1 LKVASLTYRGDGFMG
16 NRHGFTGFE
25 GNEVRDPLTECSP
38 QIQAGVYAIDKTR
51 FWLQKT
57 CPQAQ
62 ELLGK
67 SLYKLLER
75 GLLEETHAVES
86 GEDDIFVSFRYQG
99 ELLEGTIFFEKY
111 PHSALWMRLTRV
123 TLQLEKVS
131 GCTVALTPGRQAPLA
146 LVLVVPLEHE

>member
-1 LKVASLTYRGDGFMG
+1 MG
-16 NRHGFTGFE
+16 NPHGFTGFE
-25 GNEVRDPLTECSP
+25 GNEVHDPLTMYSP
-38 QIQAGVYAIDKTR
+38 QIQANMYAIDKTR

-62 ELLGK
+62 KLLSK
-67 SLYKLLER
+67 SLYKLLEG

-86 GEDDIFVSFRYQG
+86 GEDDIFVSLHYQG
-99 ELLEGTIFFEKY
+99 ELLEGTIIFEKW

-131 GCTVALTPGRQAPLA
+131 GYTVALTPGRQAPLA
-146 LVLVVPLEHE
+146 LVLVVPLEPE